1 MLVQMFVVELLLCS
15 KDGLR
20 SDLRASKLQG
30 EHAPRL
36 LQLYTHTSNPA
47 TSNMHDDYGPVD
59 HSPVLAEYT
68 PIYMVWVTFIASG
81 ISQR

>member
-30 EHAPRL
+30 EHAPRV

-47 TSNMHDDYGPVD
+47 TSNMMTMALLTTHQCLLSTLQY
-59 HSPVLAEYT
+59 
-68 PIYMVWVTFIASG
+68 IWSG
-81 ISQR
+81 